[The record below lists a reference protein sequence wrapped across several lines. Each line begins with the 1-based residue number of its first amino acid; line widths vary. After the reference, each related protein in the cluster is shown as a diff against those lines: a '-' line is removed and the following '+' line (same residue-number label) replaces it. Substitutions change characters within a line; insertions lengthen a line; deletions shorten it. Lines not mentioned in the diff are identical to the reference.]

1 MSDHG
6 VDLKSL
12 STEELIK
19 LKEQYEAQRE
29 VYCQEY
35 IVYANN
41 CVEDMDDP
49 IKRDY
54 WDAKI
59 KGLEPATQK
68 YKHLIMDV
76 IRQLEGMDNATGN
89 VEPGKE
95 TVK

>member
-1 MSDHG
+1 MTDHG
-6 VDLKSL
+6 VDLKTL
-12 STEELIK
+12 SIDELK
-19 LKEQYEAQRE
+19 ALKEQYEAQRE
-29 VYCQEY
+29 IYCQEY

-49 IKRDY
+49 VKRDF

-59 KGLEPATQK
+59 KALEPATQK

-76 IRQLEGMDNATGN
+76 IREMAGIEVGN
-89 VEPGKE
+89 GNLEPGKE

>member
-1 MSDHG
+1 MIDHG
-6 VDLKSL
+6 MDLKTL
-12 STEELIK
+12 SVEELK
-19 LKEQYEAQRE
+19 TLKKQYEAQRE

-41 CVEDMDDP
+41 CVEHMDDP
-49 IKRDY
+49 IQRDF

-59 KGLEPATQK
+59 KDLEPATQK

-76 IRQLEGMDNATGN
+76 IREIDGIAVGSGN
-89 VEPGKE
+89 LEPGKE